1 MPIANQP
8 TPNFKTLNL
17 FIKSENIYPMVDNN
31 LEKLCLQKFS
41 LVRATNSN
49 SRGDQSPFNLFD
61 FPVTLNSQPSST
73 FTMQEVTHSTT
84 VPCSLNITF
93 SQNHDSLNKGFLQMV
108 AMVFFQTLVKLNFKK
123 NKNLTLELN
132 KRLFTTKSVLDYRS
146 LSIS

>member
-1 MPIANQP
+1 MR
-8 TPNFKTLNL
+8 T
-17 FIKSENIYPMVDNN
+17 
-31 LEKLCLQKFS
+31 
-41 LVRATNSN
+41 
-49 SRGDQSPFNLFD
+49 
-61 FPVTLNSQPSST
+61 ST
-73 FTMQEVTHSTT
+73 H
-84 VPCSLNITF
+84 PNITF

>member
-1 MPIANQP
+1 
-8 TPNFKTLNL
+8 
-17 FIKSENIYPMVDNN
+17 MVDNN

-84 VPCSLNITF
+84 VPCSINITL
-93 SQNHDSLNKGFLQMV
+93 SQNHDSLNKSFLTTV
-108 AMVFFQTLVKLNFKK
+108 AMVFFQLLIKP
-123 NKNLTLELN
+123 
-132 KRLFTTKSVLDYRS
+132 
-146 LSIS
+146 LSKENSYLLSNYL

>member
-8 TPNFKTLNL
+8 TPNFKTLIL

-61 FPVTLNSQPSST
+61 SPVALNPQPSST
-73 FTMQEVTHSTT
+73 MTMQEVTHSTT
-84 VPCSLNITF
+84 VPYSLNITL
-93 SQNHDSLNKGFLQMV
+93 SQNHDSLNKSFLTTV
-108 AMVFFQTLVKLNFKK
+108 AMVFSQLREVKFQRKYLTYSREISYSFTCLMGIPTRLINF
-123 NKNLTLELN
+123 L
-132 KRLFTTKSVLDYRS
+132 
-146 LSIS
+146 

>member
-8 TPNFKTLNL
+8 TPNFKTLIL

-84 VPCSLNITF
+84 VPCSLNITL
-93 SQNHDSLNKGFLQMV
+93 SQNHDSLNKSFLTTV
-108 AMVFFQTLVKLNFKK
+108 AMVFSQLREVKFQRKYLTYSREISYSFTCLMGIPTRLINF
-123 NKNLTLELN
+123 L
-132 KRLFTTKSVLDYRS
+132 
-146 LSIS
+146 